1 MGNDN
6 IDNKYRLENLEIYT
20 LSKELVLGIY
30 GLTKDFPSDERYG
43 LTSQVRRSASSVG
56 ANIAEGH
63 GRYHYKVEIKFCYQ
77 ARGSLFE
84 TLFHLEIARDLK
96 YISQRDFQDLYSK
109 IRNLSVKLNNYI
121 KYLRNRSLDN

>member
-1 MGNDN
+1 MLRRHKLQD
-6 IDNKYRLENLEIYT
+6 LEIYQ
-20 LSKELVLGIY
+20 LSRELVLEIY
-30 GLTKDFPSDERYG
+30 EITKDFPSDERYG
-43 LTSQVRRSASSVG
+43 LTSQLRRSTSSVG

-84 TLFHLEIARDLK
+84 TIFHLEIARDLR
-96 YISQRDFQDLYSK
+96 YISQEDFQNLYSK

-121 KYLRNRSLDN
+121 KYLRSRSKDN